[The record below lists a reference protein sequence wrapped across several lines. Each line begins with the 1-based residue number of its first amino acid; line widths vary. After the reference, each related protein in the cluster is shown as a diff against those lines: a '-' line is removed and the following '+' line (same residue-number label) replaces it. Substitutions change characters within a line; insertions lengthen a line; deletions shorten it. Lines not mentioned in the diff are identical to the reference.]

1 MVSSPAD
8 TTLDDTVLL
17 TLPRKVDPGHTAVL
31 VVDVQNDFCAPN
43 GYYDRTG
50 AQLAGIHEMIPRL
63 QRLLTDARAAGVPVI
78 FVAAGYDAVFVSD
91 VQRERHLRRFGR
103 VLPVCPTGTW
113 GAEFFG
119 VAPAPGEPVI
129 VKRRYSAFHGT
140 DLDLRLRN
148 QGIRTLVLAGVATNV
163 CVETAARDAYMRDYY
178 VVIAGDCAAARDAE
192 VHRAALANVEANFG
206 VVATAEVL
214 AATWRMRSAAEGRS
228 A

>member
-1 MVSSPAD
+1 MSSSPAE
-8 TTLDDTVLL
+8 TLRADDVLL

-31 VVDVQNDFCAPN
+31 VIDVQNDFCAPG

-63 QRLLTDARAAGVPVI
+63 QRFLGEAREGAVPVI
-78 FVAAGYDAVFVSD
+78 FVAAGYDAEYLSGVH
-91 VQRERHLRRFGR
+91 RERHLRRFGR
-103 VLPVCPTGTW
+103 VIPCCPSGTW

-119 VAPAPGEPVI
+119 VAPGPGEPVI

-140 DLDLRLRN
+140 DLDLLLRN
-148 QGIRTLVLAGVATNV
+148 RAIRTLVLVGVATNV

-178 VVIAGDCAAARDAE
+178 VVIVGDCTAARDAQ

-206 VVATAEVL
+206 VVATADAL
-214 AATWRMRSAAEGRS
+214 ASAWRLRSPAQGGGA
-228 A
+228 